1 MQGNSFEWCW
11 CWRQRAQDPSPDS
24 CQALGKLELSEPAW
38 LVGAT
43 EMLTVASLEG
53 FVNIRKDL

>member
-1 MQGNSFEWCW
+1 MQGNSFECCW

-43 EMLTVASLEG
+43 AMLTVASLEG